1 MRVSES
7 GSTAQE
13 TTTALS
19 ETDGN
24 LLQRCRTGDETA
36 WRDLVSRHTRR
47 VFGVAYRFTGRV
59 DEAEDLTQEIF
70 VKVYQSLDRFRES
83 EGAFPTWL
91 TTVARNQAIDH
102 YRRRREE
109 RTRRNDDPAVMER
122 MASGGENPLARVE
135 RHERVQFVQRGL
147 RALPPDLRQPLI
159 LFDLE
164 GMPYEEIAR
173 LLSLPLGTV
182 KSRINRGRL
191 ELAKRLLGRQGEY
204 A

>member
-1 MRVSES
+1 MRFPGWSVRAGES
-7 GSTAQE
+7 HR
-13 TTTALS
+13 LS
-19 ETDGN
+19 EPDGN
-24 LLQRCRTGDETA
+24 LLQRCRNGDEAA
-36 WRDLVSRHTRR
+36 WRDLVARHTRR

-109 RTRRNDDPAVMER
+109 RRRQDDDPAVMER
-122 MASGGENPLARVE
+122 MASSGENALARME

-147 RALPPDLRQPLI
+147 RALPAELRQPLI
-159 LFDLE
+159 LCDLE
-164 GMPYEEIAR
+164 DMPYDAIAR
-173 LLSLPLGTV
+173 TLNLPLGTV

-191 ELAKRLLGRQGEY
+191 ELARRLLGRQGEY
-204 A
+204 S